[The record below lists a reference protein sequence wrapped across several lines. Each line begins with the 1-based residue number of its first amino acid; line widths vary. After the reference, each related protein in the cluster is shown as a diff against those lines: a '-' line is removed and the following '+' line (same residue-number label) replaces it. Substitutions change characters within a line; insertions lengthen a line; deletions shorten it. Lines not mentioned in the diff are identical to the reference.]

1 MVDIKIL
8 LTVSKPKMPHWVFF
22 FFVVVVVVFVLQR
35 VKNQN
40 EVKITGSKFYV
51 SDVISGTR
59 I

>member
-22 FFVVVVVVFVLQR
+22 FVVVVVVFVLQR

-40 EVKITGSKFYV
+40 EVKVTGSKFYV

>member
-8 LTVSKPKMPHWVFF
+8 LTVSKPKMPHWFF

>member
-22 FFVVVVVVFVLQR
+22 VVVVVVVFVLQR